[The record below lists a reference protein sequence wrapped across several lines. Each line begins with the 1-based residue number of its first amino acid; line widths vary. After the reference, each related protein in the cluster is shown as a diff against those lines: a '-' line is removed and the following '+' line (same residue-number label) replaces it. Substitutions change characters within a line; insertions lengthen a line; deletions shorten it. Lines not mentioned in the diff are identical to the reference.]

1 MNKIKAELLSLEKK
15 LRACPDSKQKVIDK
29 DIFNLLVTMT
39 KRIEELEKEV
49 EELRKPAIQDIYTWR
64 DIVKINDK
72 IYTEKFPISGKKD
85 HINNRT
91 IYEIDDFL
99 EAVAKKYGVDVDD
112 VETYM
117 MDDIEFDA
125 RELPYGAES
134 CGCYINGVPEWVLD
148 IDRKESED

>member
-15 LRACPDSKQKVIDK
+15 LRACPDSKQKAIDK
-29 DIFNLLVTMT
+29 DIFNLLVAMT
-39 KRIEELEKEV
+39 KRMEELEKKM
-49 EELRKPAIQDIYTWR
+49 EEMNKTTYTWR
-64 DIVKINDK
+64 DIVKIGDN
-72 IYTEKFPISGKKD
+72 IYAETFPISGEMD
-85 HINNRT
+85 GGRHYQIN
-91 IYEIDDFL
+91 EFL
-99 EAVAKKYGVDVDD
+99 KAVAQKHDVDVDD
-112 VETYM
+112 VKTYM

>member
-15 LRACPDSKQKVIDK
+15 LRACPDSKQKAIDK
-29 DIFNLLVTMT
+29 DIFNLLVAMT
-39 KRIEELEKEV
+39 KRMEELGKEV
-49 EELRKPAIQDIYTWR
+49 EELRKPAIQDIYTWK

-72 IYTEKFPISGKKD
+72 IYTEEFPISGKKD
-85 HINNRT
+85 YNNEQT
-91 IYEIDDFL
+91 IYEIDNFL
-99 EAVAKKYGVDVDD
+99 QAVAKKHGVDVDD
-112 VETYM
+112 VKTYM
-117 MDDIEFDA
+117 MDNIEFDA

>member
-1 MNKIKAELLSLEKK
+1 MNKIKAALLSLEKK

-49 EELRKPAIQDIYTWR
+49 EELRKPAIQDIYTWK

-72 IYTEKFPISGKKD
+72 IYTEESPISGKKD
-85 HINNRT
+85 YNNEQT
-91 IYEIDDFL
+91 IYEIDNFL
-99 EAVAKKYGVDVDD
+99 EAVAKKHGVDVDD
-112 VETYM
+112 VKTYM
-117 MDDIEFDA
+117 MDNIEFDA

-134 CGCYINGVPEWVLD
+134 CGCYINWVPEWVLD